1 MKAANVKLNLVC
13 GLIVAA
19 AGAGVAA
26 AQCGDAPK
34 ATAAHG
40 TSGGILEVAA
50 SAGSFKTL
58 LAAIDAAGLKG
69 ALQGDGPYTVFA
81 PTDEAFAALPAGTL
95 DNLLRPENKELLQ
108 GILKYHVVSG
118 RLAAADVSGRSG
130 AATLN
135 GQRLQFAAKDGAVR
149 VDKARVVK
157 ADVGA
162 RNGVI
167 HVIDAV
173 VLPSTKNIVETAQG
187 AAKFNTL
194 LTAATKAGLADTLAN
209 GGPLTVFAPTDEA
222 FAKLPAGTLENLLKP
237 ENRDQLANILKY
249 HVVSG
254 RVYSTDALAAGKAK
268 TLLGQ
273 EIVVASA
280 GGQAKVNGA
289 RLLQTDLDASNGV
302 IHVIDEVILPQ

>member
-1 MKAANVKLNLVC
+1 MKVRNVKLN
-13 GLIVAA
+13 GLCAFV
-19 AGAGVAA
+19 AGVLGVSVAG
-26 AQCGDAPK
+26 AQCG
-34 ATAAHG
+34 TAAKAADDKG
-40 TSGGILEVAA
+40 KAADLLEVAA

-58 LAAIDAAGLKG
+58 LAAIDAAGLRG
-69 ALQGDGPYTVFA
+69 ALQGNGPFTVFA
-81 PTDEAFAALPAGTL
+81 PTDEAFAALPSGTL
-95 DNLLRPENKELLQ
+95 DNLLKPENKDLLQ

-118 RLAAADVSGRSG
+118 KLTAADVSGRSG

-149 VDKARVVK
+149 VGNARVVK

-173 VLPSTKNIVETAQG
+173 VLPNTKNIVETAES

-237 ENRDQLANILKY
+237 ENKDQLANILKY

-254 RVYSTDALAAGKAK
+254 RLYSTDALAAGKAK

-273 EIVVASA
+273 EIAVAA
-280 GGQAKVNGA
+280 VGGQAKVNGA

-302 IHVIDEVILPQ
+302 IHVIDEVILPK